1 LIYIHNLFQVRTPHP
16 GWPRTIKDLDF
27 PSLSMVTNIRHTIG
41 IATDQ
46 SVPMDTTAKETGK
59 NINQA
64 ANGNITRG
72 IMIPC
77 VKNANKN

>member
-1 LIYIHNLFQVRTPHP
+1 
-16 GWPRTIKDLDF
+16 
-27 PSLSMVTNIRHTIG
+27 MVTNIRHTIG